1 MKDLIEQ
8 RSLPA
13 SPRSFGFFIDGQ
25 WHDGGKR
32 QRNLRQSPGYGV
44 DVTEITLCDA
54 DDVNAAVRAARRS
67 FDTGSWSR
75 VASSER
81 GRVLLAIADGIRA
94 RLDELAYWEVLET
107 GKAITQAR
115 AEMSDAAG
123 HYEYSAGVARTLRG
137 DSFNNLGEDLFGVV
151 TREPVGVVGLITPWN
166 FPFIVLAERLPY
178 ILAAGNT
185 VVLKPSE
192 MTSATSLILADI
204 VTAAGLP
211 AGTYNVITGLGDPV
225 GETMTRHSGIDMISF
240 TGSSRVGER
249 VMVAA
254 ASNFKKVS
262 LELGGKNPQVVF
274 ADADLDDAAD
284 GVAFGLC
291 FNAGQCCVSGS
302 RLIVEAS
309 VVDAFQARLVEKL
322 SRVRTGDCLDPLT
335 QLGAIVSDAHR
346 DKILGYIQSGVK
358 DGARLACG
366 GDALVIGAGRYIA
379 PTLLTEVRADM
390 SIARDE
396 IFGPVL
402 SMFTFDTF
410 EKAMQM
416 ANDTPFGLAASI
428 WTKNID
434 KGIRAMRSIQ
444 AGRAWVNTTI
454 AGGPEQ
460 AIGGF
465 KQSGLGR
472 ETGVQGVEEYTELK
486 SVHIALGKRRHWV
499 D

>member
-1 MKDLIEQ
+1 
-8 RSLPA
+8 
-13 SPRSFGFFIDGQ
+13 
-25 WHDGGKR
+25 
-32 QRNLRQSPGYGV
+32 
-44 DVTEITLCDA
+44 
-54 DDVNAAVRAARRS
+54 
-67 FDTGSWSR
+67 
-75 VASSER
+75 
-81 GRVLLAIADGIRA
+81 
-94 RLDELAYWEVLET
+94 
-107 GKAITQAR
+107 
-115 AEMSDAAG
+115 
-123 HYEYSAGVARTLRG
+123 
-137 DSFNNLGEDLFGVV
+137 
-151 TREPVGVVGLITPWN
+151 
-166 FPFIVLAERLPY
+166 
-178 ILAAGNT
+178 
-185 VVLKPSE
+185 
-192 MTSATSLILADI
+192 
-204 VTAAGLP
+204 
-211 AGTYNVITGLGDPV
+211 
-225 GETMTRHSGIDMISF
+225 MTRHSGIDMISF

-309 VVDAFQARLVEKL
+309 VADAFQAKLVEKL
-322 SRVRTGDCLDPLT
+322 SRVRTGDCLDPQT

-346 DKILGYIQSGVK
+346 DKILGYVQSGVK
-358 DGARLACG
+358 DGARIACG

-410 EKAMQM
+410 DEAMQM

-444 AGRAWVNTTI
+444 AGRTWVNTTI

-486 SVHIALGKRRHWV
+486 SVHIALGKRCHWV